1 MHSTFTPSQESS
13 VPKSNRRILCC
24 YSNTSDRIQSIQ
36 IENHPEL
43 HFERVVFPG
52 ERLLFE
58 AVPEANLAVYFSETV
73 STLIPCYQ
81 LRAIQSG
88 DE

>member
-1 MHSTFTPSQESS
+1 MYSAFTPSRESS
-13 VPKSNRRILCC
+13 VPKSQCCILCC
-24 YSNTSDRIQSIQ
+24 YSNTSDRIQAIQ
-36 IENHPEL
+36 IESHPEL

-58 AVPEANLAVYFSETV
+58 AVPEANLAIYLSETV

-81 LRAIQSG
+81 LRVTQSG

>member
-1 MHSTFTPSQESS
+1 MHSTFTPSRESS
-13 VPKSNRRILCC
+13 VPQSNRCILCV
-24 YSNTSDRIQSIQ
+24 YSNTSERIQAIQ
-36 IENHPEL
+36 IESHPEL

-58 AVPEANLAVYFSETV
+58 ALPEANLAIYFSETD
-73 STLIPCYQ
+73 STLIPCHQ
-81 LRAIQSG
+81 LRVTQSG